1 LRRVEVN
8 QNALLVKDVVLELR
22 PESEIERDGGQFHV
36 VVVPQFTAWG
46 CLNRFGLVAECL
58 QDFLFRH
65 TKVNR
70 VGFSGWL
77 GQAVVARASRS
88 HERNQGCRKQW
99 LLHAPVLIAVL
110 HPVNRIPKP
119 PALVLRCPRHIS
131 DFWLCLETGKRNV
144 SADNL
149 LSIAQALSVT
159 LDFLMKGDSSKPK
172 SGEVKI
178 PASLVE
184 FAKQEHLSFPHT
196 LMLLEMRLQIKAHRS
211 NSKSDDLEIFD
222 WKPFYEA
229 VKSFLK

>member
-1 LRRVEVN
+1 MSAVGDRIRERRVELGWT
-8 QNALLVKDVVLELR
+8 QNEL
-22 PESEIERDGGQFHV
+22 
-36 VVVPQFTAWG
+36 
-46 CLNRFGLVAECL
+46 AEKARISSG
-58 QDFLFRH
+58 FL
-65 TKVNR
+65 
-70 VGFSGWL
+70 
-77 GQAVVARASRS
+77 
-88 HERNQGCRKQW
+88 
-99 LLHAPVLIAVL
+99 
-110 HPVNRIPKP
+110 
-119 PALVLRCPRHIS
+119 S
-131 DFWLCLETGKRNV
+131 DLETGKRNV

>member
-1 LRRVEVN
+1 MKLNSRHKCCHISPYHFDCLLINYRAEATRFLHFAIQLLFAMQLVKALFLRFFPGRLCAADYSGYNYYADSMSAVGDRIRERRVELGWT
-8 QNALLVKDVVLELR
+8 QNEL
-22 PESEIERDGGQFHV
+22 
-36 VVVPQFTAWG
+36 
-46 CLNRFGLVAECL
+46 AEKARISSG
-58 QDFLFRH
+58 FL
-65 TKVNR
+65 
-70 VGFSGWL
+70 
-77 GQAVVARASRS
+77 
-88 HERNQGCRKQW
+88 
-99 LLHAPVLIAVL
+99 
-110 HPVNRIPKP
+110 
-119 PALVLRCPRHIS
+119 S
-131 DFWLCLETGKRNV
+131 DLETGKRNV